1 MILAFDYYFALSLL
15 WGSCCRYSGTGR
27 PPTPQFSNSTS
38 SITAMV
44 ALCGLPRT
52 SKSRSLTPLIA
63 TRAPSVTILKRLRL
77 VGKRK
82 HSEQNGAFHHQ
93 KLLPFQ
99 GLLIWWSYCLARY
112 SCSRLLPFQ
121 AFFRG
126 ALLYAS
132 LSARK
137 ICPAYFFDRNR
148 TSKKPRPL
156 PKPHCFI
163 GLALIGK
170 KKDFLFP
177 WLIAQ
182 LDDE

>member
-1 MILAFDYYFALSLL
+1 MLLCAEQAAISFLVFSRRPLGSYKKPTSRKCVFDYYFALSLL

-93 KLLPFQ
+93 KL
-99 GLLIWWSYCLARY
+99 
-112 SCSRLLPFQ
+112 
-121 AFFRG
+121 
-126 ALLYAS
+126 
-132 LSARK
+132 
-137 ICPAYFFDRNR
+137 
-148 TSKKPRPL
+148 
-156 PKPHCFI
+156 
-163 GLALIGK
+163 
-170 KKDFLFP
+170 
-177 WLIAQ
+177 
-182 LDDE
+182 